1 MVKNFISKIKKKKIR
16 ACIIG
21 LGYVGLPLA
30 HRLIKK
36 NIKVYGIDTD
46 KEKINF
52 LKKGINYIQ
61 SIDNTVTNYFRK
73 NSNNLSYNYK
83 IVENSDVIFICLPT
97 PLKFNS
103 KKPDMSYVFNCK
115 NI

>member
-52 LKKGINYIQ
+52 LK
-61 SIDNTVTNYFRK
+61 R
-73 NSNNLSYNYK
+73 
-83 IVENSDVIFICLPT
+83 E
-97 PLKFNS
+97 
-103 KKPDMSYVFNCK
+103 
-115 NI
+115 